1 MMSEKARL
9 AFAILGMAVG
19 ICVAAIG
26 EYILITGLPAG
37 QYPVLIFA
45 VPVFVGAAVALAIG
59 LLPLTPMVVA
69 RSVAM
74 MGAVFSPLVTGWSPL
89 GKRLSG
95 KPLDWHETLEL
106 RSFAAALVGFITAV
120 AGEYY
125 VLTAYQQPRLM
136 LAVPLVA
143 AFVASMITYFIMEKI
158 T

>member
-1 MMSEKARL
+1 V
-9 AFAILGMAVG
+9 VG

-45 VPVFVGAAVALAIG
+45 VPVLAGAAVAFVIG
-59 LLPLTPMVVA
+59 LLPLAPTVVA

-74 MGAVFSPLVTGWSPL
+74 IGAMFSPLATGWSPL

-95 KPLDWHETLEL
+95 KPMDWHERQEL
-106 RSFAAALVGFITAV
+106 CSFVATLVGLITAV

-143 AFVASMITYFIMEKI
+143 AFVASMIAYFIMEKI
-158 T
+158 A

>member
-1 MMSEKARL
+1 MNEKVTL
-9 AFAILGMAVG
+9 GFAILGAAVG

-45 VPVFVGAAVALAIG
+45 VPVLAGAAVAFVIG
-59 LLPLTPMVVA
+59 LLPLVPTVVA

-74 MGAVFSPLVTGWSPL
+74 VGAMFSPLVTGWGPL

-106 RSFAAALVGFITAV
+106 RSFAATLVGFITAV

-136 LAVPLVA
+136 LVVPLVA
-143 AFVASMITYFIMEKI
+143 AFVASMIAYFIMEKI
-158 T
+158 A